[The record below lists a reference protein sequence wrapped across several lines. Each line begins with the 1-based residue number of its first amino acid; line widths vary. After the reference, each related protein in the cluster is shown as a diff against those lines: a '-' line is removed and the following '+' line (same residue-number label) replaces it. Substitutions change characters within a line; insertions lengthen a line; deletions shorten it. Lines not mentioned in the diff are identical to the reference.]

1 MPRYASNLLDEPLV
15 FDDTISFLGGQV
27 SDVRPNLLNKN
38 QFTDGKNVDVNT
50 FGTVVTRKG
59 TTKFPSTAHS
69 TAIQG
74 LAYYDDPVGARERLI
89 CASDGKLWRCDSD
102 ESSWTQLTGAKN
114 TVHATNQVDLVQM
127 VDKMFVAD
135 GANKMRMITSDAT
148 STVPSEHGLEFSGIT
163 LHTNRLFGFGVP
175 NQPQDAIYAS
185 AIIDGTTWD
194 TTNDQIRIGGHS
206 GDPIIAL
213 QSWANFNLIVFKER
227 SVFLV
232 NTNPQL
238 LVSSFWEV
246 KQISD
251 RFGCAAKRSV
261 AEVGGDVFYLSRF
274 GVMSIGQVLNGAQ
287 TIVEPQPI
295 STAIGNFIE
304 RINWNVADKACAKFW
319 NNRYLLSV
327 PIDGATTN
335 NYTLVYNTV
344 TQSWSGYWT
353 NWTPSVFAE
362 SAFAGQLRLNFG
374 QPDGKVLTWLEYVAQ
389 NDETDSTFK
398 DDGVFYPSS
407 ITTRGFVF
415 REQMNDKIGRNAEF
429 EWNNSRA
436 LVDVYQIRDDVLT
449 EQRLNTSKIDTAAG
463 SGVVLPKALPF
474 MFGRTEVVKK
484 AYSNISKG
492 TFNQIQFRIEA
503 EENKIQ
509 LRGVKASAIVMGLDA
524 EKR

>member
-1 MPRYASNLLDEPLV
+1 
-15 FDDTISFLGGQV
+15 
-27 SDVRPNLLNKN
+27 
-38 QFTDGKNVDVNT
+38 
-50 FGTVVTRKG
+50 
-59 TTKFPSTAHS
+59 
-69 TAIQG
+69 
-74 LAYYDDPVGARERLI
+74 
-89 CASDGKLWRCDSD
+89 
-102 ESSWTQLTGAKN
+102 
-114 TVHATNQVDLVQM
+114 
-127 VDKMFVAD
+127 
-135 GANKMRMITSDAT
+135 
-148 STVPSEHGLEFSGIT
+148 
-163 LHTNRLFGFGVP
+163 
-175 NQPQDAIYAS
+175 
-185 AIIDGTTWD
+185 
-194 TTNDQIRIGGHS
+194 
-206 GDPIIAL
+206 
-213 QSWANFNLIVFKER
+213 
-227 SVFLV
+227 
-232 NTNPQL
+232 
-238 LVSSFWEV
+238 
-246 KQISD
+246 
-251 RFGCAAKRSV
+251 
-261 AEVGGDVFYLSRF
+261 
-274 GVMSIGQVLNGAQ
+274 MSIGQVLNGAQ

-335 NYTLVYNTV
+335 NYTLVFNTI

-389 NDETDSTFK
+389 NDETDNTFK

-509 LRGVKASAIVMGLDA
+509 LRGVKASAIVMGLDV
-524 EKR
+524 EKQ